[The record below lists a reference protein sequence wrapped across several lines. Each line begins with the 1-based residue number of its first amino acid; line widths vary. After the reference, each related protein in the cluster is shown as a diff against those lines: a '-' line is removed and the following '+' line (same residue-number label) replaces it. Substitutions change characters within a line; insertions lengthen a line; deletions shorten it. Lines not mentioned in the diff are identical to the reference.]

1 MTGQE
6 KDPGEDSPQEDGPQE
21 PGASGPEEFDEAA
34 FEAAFAAEF
43 GQTVEP
49 DRQIRDDGASSADQ
63 ESSAG
68 EQGASGAEAGESR
81 RVLAVVLTPIAS
93 AQVLAALCSM
103 AKVEAD
109 IIPTKRGALAAKVI
123 TTSGELD
130 PEELLSGAPAEAK
143 ELATTLSGTTKLGVV
158 LLTAR
163 LGEDQDGITG
173 TISARSFDKG
183 TEGEEV
189 APGLILAQSDDVV
202 EQILVGSLDP
212 AEAPGRV
219 VPGEMSRWQAAR
231 LMAKQLKRRKP

>member
-1 MTGQE
+1 
-6 KDPGEDSPQEDGPQE
+6 
-21 PGASGPEEFDEAA
+21 AA

-43 GQTVEP
+43 GQPVEP

-143 ELATTLSGTTKLGVV
+143 ALATTLSGTTKLGVV

-183 TEGEEV
+183 TEGEQQ
-189 APGLILAQSDDVV
+189 PRGLLLPPSTEAGGRSA
-202 EQILVGSLDP
+202 VGSLTPPD
-212 AEAPGRV
+212 APGRV
-219 VPGEMSRWQAAR
+219 LPAAMTGG
-231 LMAKQLKRRKP
+231 LAA